1 MIPPKLIYLLF
12 IYLSLVSVAGTM
24 LEQQNSAQQGHPQRE
39 ALLRSL
45 AGKAFHGLNQAAAI
59 AIRLEIDY
67 AEVSRLFPVPA
78 PWE

>member
-1 MIPPKLIYLLF
+1 
-12 IYLSLVSVAGTM
+12 M
-24 LEQQNSAQQGHPQRE
+24 LEQQNSAQQGHPQRQ
-39 ALLRSL
+39 ALLTSL

-59 AIRLEIDY
+59 ATRLEIDY